1 MNVNLPTP
9 TRILVPVTNP
19 VTAEDLLRLGM
30 ALSPVASSQ
39 ITAACISLQ
48 HSLSQPGVLPRLQAL
63 VNRLNADGASITL
76 VSHTAPTI
84 ARGILD
90 LATEHNADTVVL
102 GVRVQASGRLVLGP
116 VVEEV
121 ARTAPQHVVIYRGA
135 STRPFTTA
143 FDEILVP
150 VNGQPP
156 SILAGQIGLQLA
168 GPASTLWFSAY
179 GAEAHARHY
188 QAALQTLQHTC
199 QHQQRPITIQPER
212 IPDVELVE
220 GVLARAKPDDL
231 VIVGVSEKDH
241 SVDDWLTWDVPR
253 RLLNEAP
260 GPVLLVKQSARE
272 VTSLRKR
279 LAYWLHDF
287 MPTLTPREHARVVQE
302 GHSLARSNATFYTL
316 VLLSSLIASLGLL
329 QNSTAVIIGAMLI
342 APLMAPLMGFALG
355 LTQGKPHLMQEALLT
370 ILKAILLVLALT
382 ALLGTIWPVKTPTDE
397 MLARGTPSLLDLM
410 VALFSGAV
418 GAYALARKEVSSTLA
433 GVSIAAAL
441 MPPLCTVGMAYAAG
455 EMGLASG
462 AFLLFLTNIV
472 SISLAAAGM
481 FVWMGVRLRLR
492 DRRSPR
498 QTWRIA
504 LSVGTLLLLA
514 IPLTMSLDT
523 WVQTANRLNTA
534 WVTLR
539 EIYGSSTVMDVE
551 LREQPDTLSVIAT
564 VRVPREIFGYELTE
578 AHLELLTQG
587 QQLLRERMGTER
599 VLLYVDAQ
607 PLFSVPGEAST
618 GTFLTDGTLGGMRR
632 RAACANQPEG
642 GLCDY

>member
-1 MNVNLPTP
+1 
-9 TRILVPVTNP
+9 
-19 VTAEDLLRLGM
+19 
-30 ALSPVASSQ
+30 
-39 ITAACISLQ
+39 ITAAYISPQ
-48 HSLSQPGVLPRLQAL
+48 NGLSQPGALHKLQAL
-63 VNRLNADGASITL
+63 VDRLNTDGAAITL
-76 VSHTAPTI
+76 VTHTAPTI

-90 LATEHNADTVVL
+90 LATEHNADMLVL
-102 GVRVQASGRLVLGP
+102 GVRAQASGRLVLGP

-121 ARTAPQHVVIYRGA
+121 ARTAPQHVVIYRGSPA
-135 STRPFTTA
+135 RPFATA

-156 SILAGQIGLQLA
+156 STLAGRIGLQMVTPA
-168 GPASTLWFSAY
+168 GSLRFTAY
-179 GAEAHARHY
+179 GSEAHARYY
-188 QAALQTLQHTC
+188 QTTLQTLEQVR
-199 QHQQRPITIQPER
+199 QEQQRAATIHPER
-212 IPDVELVE
+212 APHLDLVE
-220 GVLARAKPDDL
+220 GVLAQATPDNL
-231 VIVGVSEKDH
+231 VIMGVSEKDY
-241 SVDDWLTWDVPR
+241 SLDNWLTWDVPR
-253 RLLNEAP
+253 RLLNEIP

-272 VTSLRKR
+272 ETSVRMR

-302 GHSLARSNATFYTL
+302 GDILARSNATFYTL

-355 LTQGKPHLMQEALLT
+355 LTQGKPHLMQEAIFT
-370 ILKAILLVLALT
+370 ILKAILLVLVLT

-397 MLARGTPSLLDLM
+397 MLARGTPSLLDML
-410 VALFSGAV
+410 VAMFSGAV

-455 EMGLASG
+455 ETRLASG

-492 DRRSPR
+492 NRHTPR
-498 QTWRIA
+498 QNWRLA
-504 LSVGTLLLLA
+504 LSLGTLLLLA
-514 IPLTMSLDT
+514 IPLSMSLGH

-539 EIYGSSTVMDVE
+539 EIYGSSTVMDIE
-551 LREQPDTLSVIAT
+551 LREQDDTISVIAT
-564 VRVPREIFGYELTE
+564 VRVPREIFGYELTD
-578 AHLELLTQG
+578 AHRELLTQG
-587 QQLLRERMGTER
+587 QQLLRERMASEQ
-599 VLLYVDAQ
+599 VLLFVDAQ
-607 PLFSVPGEAST
+607 PLFSVPGEAPP
-618 GTFLTDGTLGGMRR
+618 GTLLTDGTLGGMLRR
-632 RAACANQPEG
+632 VECASQPEG
-642 GLCDY
+642 GQCSY